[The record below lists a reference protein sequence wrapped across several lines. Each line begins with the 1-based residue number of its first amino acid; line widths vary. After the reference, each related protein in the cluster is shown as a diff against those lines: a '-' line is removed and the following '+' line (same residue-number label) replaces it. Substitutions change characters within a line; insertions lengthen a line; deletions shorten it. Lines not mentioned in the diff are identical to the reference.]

1 MVKEAHKVE
10 AVVQEEVSHWTI
22 SLLVA
27 IVLSLQ
33 MEVRAK
39 AQAEVEEYGY
49 GITTG
54 DFKNTTLL

>member
-1 MVKEAHKVE
+1 ME
-10 AVVQEEVSHWTI
+10 AVVQEEVLHWTT

-39 AQAEVEEYGY
+39 AQVAVEEYGY

-54 DFKNTTLL
+54 DFSNTILL